1 MTCFT
6 ITGQYRVIIC
16 AIVKNE
22 VAFFRGVRG
31 INVLYV
37 QKYKEMKSQIQ
48 RVELSRNEIFDPIIV
63 ISHRFLKKYK

>member
-22 VAFFRGVRG
+22 VAFFRG

-48 RVELSRNEIFDPIIV
+48 RVEVSRNEIFDPIIV
-63 ISHRFLKKYK
+63 ISHRLLKKYK